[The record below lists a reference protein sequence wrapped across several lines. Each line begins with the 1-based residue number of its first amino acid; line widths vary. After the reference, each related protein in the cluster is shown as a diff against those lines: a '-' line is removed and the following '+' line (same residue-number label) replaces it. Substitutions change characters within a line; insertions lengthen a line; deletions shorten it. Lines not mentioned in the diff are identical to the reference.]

1 MKAQLTQPVGIC
13 AHGSTMQNEFL
24 SVERNGCEK
33 QGFFDQPNRTTCG
46 ECRVVR
52 KQLVWEDYRD
62 FVHLLYR
69 TMRASECLSIQTNP
83 SMEKLNGKRVL
94 ITGATGG
101 IGSHVA
107 RLLAAGGAELFLTG
121 RRSDALSELADALRI
136 PASRV
141 FTAELSD
148 PDMVQSLADRV
159 LEQLG
164 SIDILI
170 NAAGIGII
178 KPFEQLTTEDFKK
191 TLDSNLV
198 STFLLVKA
206 FLPGM
211 KQAGK
216 GLIINIPGVL
226 GKVPMAGAAAYSA
239 SKYGL
244 VGMMQSLREELK
256 RTEIRITNVFM
267 GGVDSPFWDEIP
279 MRVQREKMIRA
290 EEAARAIWFLCQ
302 QPASGVVSEMVLQP
316 FNHQAI

>member
-1 MKAQLTQPVGIC
+1 
-13 AHGSTMQNEFL
+13 
-24 SVERNGCEK
+24 
-33 QGFFDQPNRTTCG
+33 
-46 ECRVVR
+46 
-52 KQLVWEDYRD
+52 
-62 FVHLLYR
+62 
-69 TMRASECLSIQTNP
+69 
-83 SMEKLNGKRVL
+83 MEKLNGKRVL

-101 IGSHVA
+101 IGSQVA
-107 RLLAAGGAELFLTG
+107 KLLSAGGAELFLTG
-121 RRSDALSELADALRI
+121 RRSDALSELADALRL
-136 PASRV
+136 PVTRTFA
-141 FTAELSD
+141 AELSD
-148 PDMVQSLADRV
+148 PDAVQSLAV
-159 LEQLG
+159 KVSEQFE
-164 SIDILI
+164 SVDILI
-170 NAAGIGII
+170 HAAGVGII
-178 KPFEQLTTEDFKK
+178 KPLDQLTMDDFKK

-211 KQAGK
+211 KQTGK

-244 VGMMQSLREELK
+244 VGMMQSIREELK
-256 RTEIRITNVFM
+256 RTEIRITNIFM

-279 MRVQREKMIRA
+279 MRVQREKMIRS